1 MRKINCLIVD
11 DEPMALNLLESYVSK
26 TGFLQLKAKCKNG
39 YEVIDALH
47 QNPDVDLVFMDIQM
61 PELTGIDLSRSLPG
75 HVWIVFTTAFE
86 QYALEG
92 YKVNAVDY
100 LLKPFDYKEFLGAA
114 TKTRDLVYKLEE
126 GKAGSLTQEKAAE
139 TSLFVKSDYKQIR
152 ISFQDIRYFEGMKD
166 YVKIFLEGKTQP
178 VISLI
183 SLKKLEAELPAEQFM
198 RVHRSYIVNLGKIQE
213 VERHQILFGQER
225 ITVAPQYREEFDR
238 YMEGNSLS

>member
-39 YEVIDALH
+39 YEVIEALH

-100 LLKPFDYKEFLGAA
+100 LLKPFDYAEFLAAA
-114 TKTRDLVYKLEE
+114 TKARDLVYKLEE
-126 GKAGSLTQEKAAE
+126 GKRPPPSSDKPRE
-139 TSLFVKSDYKQIR
+139 TSLFVKSDYKQVR
-152 ISFQDIRYFEGMKD
+152 IALQDILYFEGMKD
-166 YVKIFLEGKTQP
+166 YVKIFLVGQNHP

-183 SLKKLEAELPAEQFM
+183 SLKKLEAELPPEQFM

-213 VERHQILFGQER
+213 VERHQILFGKER
-225 ITVAPQYREEFDR
+225 ITVAPQYREDFERF
-238 YMEGNSLS
+238 MEGNSLS